1 MTKTKLL
8 SQITKDPD
16 RRILLARILD
26 RKELAEKKKQPTW
39 SSFLSPEEQTAVEDL
54 LRHMGVQEAV
64 FWGGYPEAER
74 KICFVFAGVFGEGS
88 GLGRGKG
95 SLSCGFGCGDTV
107 SGEIT

>member
-1 MTKTKLL
+1 M
-8 SQITKDPD
+8 
-16 RRILLARILD
+16 
-26 RKELAEKKKQPTW
+26 
-39 SSFLSPEEQTAVEDL
+39 EDL

-64 FWGGYPEAER
+64 FWGGIPGSGTEDL
-74 KICFVFAGVFGEGS
+74 FVFAGVFGEGS